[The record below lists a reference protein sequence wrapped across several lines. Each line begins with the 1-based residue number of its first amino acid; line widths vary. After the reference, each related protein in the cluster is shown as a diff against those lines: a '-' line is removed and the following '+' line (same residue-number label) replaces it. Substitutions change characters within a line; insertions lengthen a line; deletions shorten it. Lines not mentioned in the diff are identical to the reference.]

1 MCVYIYIYIYPFQS
15 LNSVLT
21 PLSRSDRALSF
32 GCDVGVERLFT
43 ECFVFFVECVDSP
56 VIFFRLALLSLCA
69 FGAIPARPGP
79 QERALCRASRAELSA
94 FVLQVDDFLRVLARL
109 GLKVAFL
116 QRRWRLGFE
125 LLYSVDTSP
134 ADGIG
139 AQFWVLHHEFLMLR
153 FRAAFLLD
161 KLSVLY
167 VVF

>member
-1 MCVYIYIYIYPFQS
+1 MCRLSCDFLS
-15 LNSVLT
+15 AGT
-21 PLSRSDRALSF
+21 FEPLRVWGHTRQAWAARSDVVL
-32 GCDVGVERLFT
+32 C
-43 ECFVFFVECVDSP
+43 
-56 VIFFRLALLSLCA
+56 LA
-69 FGAIPARPGP
+69 GRV
-79 QERALCRASRAELSA
+79 A

>member
-1 MCVYIYIYIYPFQS
+1 MYIYIHIYIYFSILEFSAHS
-15 LNSVLT
+15 LVSLRPCLVIWVCCRLLT
-21 PLSRSDRALSF
+21 K
-32 GCDVGVERLFT
+32 
-43 ECFVFFVECVDSP
+43 CFVFFVECVDSP
-56 VIFFRLALLSLCA
+56 VIFFRMALLSLCA

-79 QERALCRASRAELSA
+79 QERALCRFSRAELPA

-125 LLYSVDTSP
+125 FLYSVDTSP
-134 ADGIG
+134 ADRIG